1 MIKNVAFLLYALLLF
16 SCANRPDCSSLS
28 EEEVQMIMQ
37 EISERNQRYIPL
49 TEKDDTLM
57 RQVVEYYKE
66 YGTSSN
72 LMEAYY
78 LLGSVYRD
86 LHEAP
91 KAMQAFLEG
100 ISVADTL
107 AQDCNYRM
115 LAKLYTQKAELMD
128 KQRLYRQAAEEDRK
142 AYHYAMMGQDSVIAL
157 SALWSRLGTLY
168 LLKDYR
174 TASAECNAL
183 LEKSKEW
190 GMLEYAAA
198 QLIPCVLANL
208 EIDQIGEAR
217 ELIDVYEKYSGHV
230 DIVTHFSVFPIY
242 YYAKGRLL
250 LAENSLDSAELFFR
264 KELEANDWN
273 NRQSAYR
280 GLHQVFRKG
289 GIMDSAYKYA
299 KMQCEAVDSDYQTMV
314 TTHLQNLHELYDYSR
329 AEKENHQKS
338 MQLEQEHQ
346 RMVRIRWTL
355 VFVLLVAL
363 FVFYYLHARY
373 EKKIARAEL
382 ELEKA
387 ANEHEEA
394 EYRLLELQKKLGLAN
409 SDEERAELEKEMQQ
423 AEEESALQRK
433 RVLDRQEY
441 LDELRRR
448 VRLTK
453 KDLRQR
459 QFDEPLFRTL
469 LRKSKEGQNATE
481 QDYAD
486 MVTFLQKKDVGLVD
500 RFYAAAPMAT
510 DMEFKVFLLMRMGM
524 TKAEI
529 ATLTSHESNS
539 ISMVMNRFFK
549 KVNKRNPESSAEADR
564 WLLEI

>member
-1 MIKNVAFLLYALLLF
+1 MKVYLLF
-16 SCANRPDCSSLS
+16 LVFAVFSIACSHQSTTADMDKEEIQAIMQDVSRRNLARQTLS
-28 EEEVQMIMQ
+28 ERDGAMMQ
-37 EISERNQRYIPL
+37 RA
-49 TEKDDTLM
+49 
-57 RQVVEYYKE
+57 VEYYKKN
-66 YGTSSN
+66 GTSN
-72 LMEAYY
+72 ELMEAYY

-91 KAMQAFLEG
+91 KAMTSFQEG
-100 ISVADTL
+100 VNSADTL
-107 AQDCNYRM
+107 DGNCRYDILTRIHAQISELLIKQNSYR
-115 LAKLYTQKAELMD
+115 LAILEENRVSKYALLANDTSYYFNSQWTKLGLH
-128 KQRLYRQAAEEDRK
+128 
-142 AYHYAMMGQDSVIAL
+142 YHVKDYECVANEC
-157 SALWSRLGTLY
+157 WK
-168 LLKDYR
+168 LLKESTELNRYN
-174 TASAECNAL
+174 E
-183 LEKSKEW
+183 
-190 GMLEYAAA
+190 AAA
-198 QLIPCVLANL
+198 MLIPSVLANVR
-208 EIDQIGEAR
+208 IGQVDDAQR
-217 ELIDVYEKYSGHV
+217 LLRIYEKYSGDV
-230 DIVTHFSVFPIY
+230 DLSTYKSSFPVY
-242 YYAKGRLL
+242 YYAKGCLFLL
-250 LAENSLDSAELFFR
+250 HGELDSATMFFN
-264 KELEANDWN
+264 KELAFQDWN
-273 NRQSAYR
+273 NRQMAYR
-280 GLHQVFRKG
+280 GLHEVYKRKADWP
-289 GIMDSAYKYA
+289 MAYKYA
-299 KMQCEAVDSDYQTMV
+299 RLQCEAVDSDYQTMV
-314 TTHLQNLHELYDYSR
+314 TANIQNLHELYDYSR

-355 VFVLLVAL
+355 VLVLLVAL

-529 ATLTSHESNS
+529 ATLTSHETNS

>member
-1 MIKNVAFLLYALLLF
+1 MSK
-16 SCANRPDCSSLS
+16 
-28 EEEVQMIMQ
+28 EEVQTIMQ
-37 EISERNQRYIPL
+37 DVSERNRTYQPL
-49 TEKDDTLM
+49 TERDDTM
-57 RQVVEYYKE
+57 MQRVVSYYKKH
-66 YGTSSN
+66 GTSN
-72 LMEAYY
+72 ELMEAYY

-91 KAMQAFLEG
+91 KAMEAFLEG
-100 ISVADTL
+100 INAADTTAEDCQYNIL
-107 AQDCNYRM
+107 AR
-115 LAKLYTQKAELMD
+115 LYGQKCDLLYQQSLHRQAMEEEKNVYKYAIKANDTLMMVASQWERLGKCFVLGD
-128 KQRLYRQAAEEDRK
+128 YQTIADESWTVLEESQRLGQYQRAAHK
-142 AYHYAMMGQDSVIAL
+142 LCTS
-157 SALWSRLGTLY
+157 
-168 LLKDYR
+168 
-174 TASAECNAL
+174 
-183 LEKSKEW
+183 
-190 GMLEYAAA
+190 
-198 QLIPCVLANL
+198 VLADIELGRL
-208 EIDQIGEAR
+208 EDAR
-217 ELIDVYEKYSGHV
+217 RFLVIYEQSSSDVDLKTYESR
-230 DIVTHFSVFPIY
+230 FPIY

-250 LAENSLDSAELFFR
+250 AAQGKLDSAEVFFR
-264 KELEANDWN
+264 RELKETDWN
-273 NRQSAYR
+273 NRQAAYR
-280 GLHQVFRKG
+280 GLRNVFEQTGRKDSAVKYARLQCDAV
-289 GIMDSAYKYA
+289 DSAYQE
-299 KMQCEAVDSDYQTMV
+299 MLSTNIQD
-314 TTHLQNLHELYDYSR
+314 LHELYDYNR
-329 AEKENHQKS
+329 AQNDSHQKT
-338 MQLEQEHQ
+338 MQLEKEHQ
-346 RMVRIRWTL
+346 RMVRVRWVL
-355 VFVLLVAL
+355 AFVIMISL
-363 FVFYYLHARY
+363 FLFYYIRARY
-373 EKKIARAEL
+373 EKRIARAEL

-441 LDELRRR
+441 LDELRRG

-453 KDLRQR
+453 KNLRQR

>member
-1 MIKNVAFLLYALLLF
+1 
-16 SCANRPDCSSLS
+16 
-28 EEEVQMIMQ
+28 
-37 EISERNQRYIPL
+37 
-49 TEKDDTLM
+49 
-57 RQVVEYYKE
+57 
-66 YGTSSN
+66 
-72 LMEAYY
+72 
-78 LLGSVYRD
+78 
-86 LHEAP
+86 
-91 KAMQAFLEG
+91 
-100 ISVADTL
+100 
-107 AQDCNYRM
+107 
-115 LAKLYTQKAELMD
+115 
-128 KQRLYRQAAEEDRK
+128 
-142 AYHYAMMGQDSVIAL
+142 
-157 SALWSRLGTLY
+157 
-168 LLKDYR
+168 
-174 TASAECNAL
+174 
-183 LEKSKEW
+183 
-190 GMLEYAAA
+190 
-198 QLIPCVLANL
+198 
-208 EIDQIGEAR
+208 
-217 ELIDVYEKYSGHV
+217 
-230 DIVTHFSVFPIY
+230 
-242 YYAKGRLL
+242 
-250 LAENSLDSAELFFR
+250 
-264 KELEANDWN
+264 
-273 NRQSAYR
+273 
-280 GLHQVFRKG
+280 
-289 GIMDSAYKYA
+289 
-299 KMQCEAVDSDYQTMV
+299 
-314 TTHLQNLHELYDYSR
+314 
-329 AEKENHQKS
+329 
-338 MQLEQEHQ
+338 
-346 RMVRIRWTL
+346 MVRIRWTL
-355 VFVLLVAL
+355 VFVLFVAL

-394 EYRLLELQKKLGLAN
+394 EYRLLELQKQLGLAN

-453 KDLRQR
+453 KNLRQR

-564 WLLEI
+564 WLLDL